1 MKPVLILLSLSI
13 GATAQGPAGEVMGSI
28 RGRKLAKSKMK
39 RDAVSSRIGTKR
51 RTNSNKK
58 GISSP
63 SSLNLKDDT
72 RSARQKLS
80 RRELIGDKLNK
91 VLIKKNGR
99 GSKAETQEKT
109 KTQRVDEEKEDR
121 KLVKKAINAHVD
133 LITNSQEAKLLP
145 EKGKESNEQARELK
159 KAKSFK
165 GGYGGD
171 WEDSHDYGWEDA
183 DDMWDDDEMWGGG
196 GSQGAGESSKG
207 GYIFGKANKSG
218 YGSGKSGGLGGWSG
232 GSGKSDKGGWS
243 GWSGGSGK
251 SGKGGWGGW
260 SGGSGKSGK
269 GPSGGSCGDYHY
281 VEVTNLSYHQSFSEI
296 FIMTA
301 EHAVTELMP
310 IYHFGNLSNSA
321 LASLAEDADAS
332 EMQERYIYRK
342 GVEQV
347 KIFSD
352 FKNLGDE
359 EKYLQGGRTAEF
371 KVSTSGYGQML
382 SIAVGL
388 PFTNDGAV
396 VLQGAH
402 IYDGAEYLVPPID
415 AGVEA
420 NIQTCWSVAAKEEDF
435 PWQSKC
441 SGDENSDE
449 NYNDLPGEGYVQMH
463 RGIQDLD
470 SDGDLKD
477 LLLFPE
483 CEELLSDSQLDSFQG
498 FASYF
503 WETGWDDPSL
513 LCSNRDV
520 QNANDCDVRDD
531 QEFLTYL
538 KNNYDDFADDNLFVD
553 LALKSD
559 DFEDFCDLIK
569 ETNEAIE
576 DAFDTLEPWLFDW
589 RNDIMHVKIHCGH
602 DEWGGDS
609 WDGHDEW
616 GGDSWNDLDDND
628 SDDSDDDDD
637 DDDDDKEDMD
647 KRNGDALSFESL
659 HVSGIVKPLNASSTK
674 PMNDTKPVS

>member
-1 MKPVLILLSLSI
+1 
-13 GATAQGPAGEVMGSI
+13 
-28 RGRKLAKSKMK
+28 MK

-51 RTNSNKK
+51 RTNSNKN

-121 KLVKKAINAHVD
+121 KLVKKALNAHVD
-133 LITNSQEAKLLP
+133 LITNGQDAKILP
-145 EKGKESNEQARELK
+145 EKGKVTNEQVRELK
-159 KAKSFK
+159 KAKTFK
-165 GGYGGD
+165 GGNGGD
-171 WEDSHDYGWEDA
+171 WEDSHDYGGW
-183 DDMWDDDEMWGGG
+183 
-196 GSQGAGESSKG
+196 
-207 GYIFGKANKSG
+207 
-218 YGSGKSGGLGGWSG
+218 GGWSG

-251 SGKGGWGGW
+251 SGKGPG
-260 SGGSGKSGK
+260 
-269 GPSGGSCGDYHY
+269 GGSCGDYHY

-352 FKNLGDE
+352 FKNIGDE

-538 KNNYDDFADDNLFVD
+538 KNNYDDFADDNLIVD

-569 ETNEAIE
+569 ETNQAIE
-576 DAFDTLEPWLFDW
+576 DAFNTLEPWLFDW

-609 WDGHDEW
+609 WDDDGDHDGGW
-616 GGDSWNDLDDND
+616 GGDSWGDLNDN
-628 SDDSDDDDD
+628 DDD

-659 HVSGIVKPLNASSTK
+659 HVGGIVKPLNASSTK
-674 PMNDTKPVS
+674 PLNDTKPVS

>member
-63 SSLNLKDDT
+63 SSLNLNDDT

-80 RRELIGDKLNK
+80 RRDLIGDKFDK
-91 VLIKKNGR
+91 VLTKKNGR
-99 GSKAETQEKT
+99 DSKADQKIK

-121 KLVKKAINAHVD
+121 KLVKKAMNADVD
-133 LITNSQEAKLLP
+133 LITNAQDAKILP
-145 EKGKESNEQARELK
+145 EKGKETNEQVRELK
-159 KAKSFK
+159 KAKSSK
-165 GGYGGD
+165 GGYGGN
-171 WEDSHDYGWEDA
+171 WEDSHDYGQED
-183 DDMWDDDEMWGGG
+183 DDDIWDDDEMWGGG

-218 YGSGKSGGLGGWSG
+218 YGSGKSGEWG
-232 GSGKSDKGGWS
+232 

-269 GPSGGSCGDYHY
+269 GPGGGSCGDYHY
-281 VEVTNLSYHQSFSEI
+281 VEVTNLSYQQSFSEI

-301 EHAVTELMP
+301 DYAVTELMP
-310 IYHFGNLSNSA
+310 IYHFGNLSNQA

-332 EMQERYIYRK
+332 EMQERYMYRK

-483 CEELLSDSQLDSFQG
+483 CEELLSDSELDSGQG
-498 FASYF
+498 FAYYF
-503 WETGWDDPSL
+503 WESGWDDPSL
-513 LCSNRDV
+513 LCSNRDA
-520 QNANDCDVRDD
+520 QSAIDCVGRDD

-538 KNNYDDFADDNLFVD
+538 KNNYDDYADDNLYVD
-553 LALKSD
+553 LALQSD
-559 DFEDFCDLIK
+559 DFEEFCDLIQ

-609 WDGHDEW
+609 RDGHDEW
-616 GGDSWNDLDDND
+616 GGDSWDDLDDND
-628 SDDSDDDDD
+628 LDDSDDDDD
-637 DDDDDKEDMD
+637 DGDKDDMD

-659 HVSGIVKPLNASSTK
+659 HVSGAVKPLSASSTK